1 MPQVT
6 YVAPTGEAIVVEAA
20 AGDSV
25 MQAAIA
31 NGVEGIVAE
40 CGGSASCATCHVY
53 VDGAFLPLLPEIGEI
68 EGEMLDFAASARLDN
83 SRLGC
88 QIVVTDALDGLIV
101 TLPETQV

>member
-1 MPQVT
+1 MPRVT
-6 YVAPTGEAIVVEAA
+6 YVAASGEETVVDVAV
-20 AGDSV
+20 GDSV

-53 VDGAFLPLLPEIGEI
+53 VDDAFLPLLPQIGEI
-68 EGEMLDFAASARLDN
+68 EGEMLDFAASARFDN

-101 TLPETQV
+101 ALPETQV

>member
-1 MPQVT
+1 MPRVT
-6 YVAPTGEAIVVEAA
+6 YVAASGAAIVVDAA

-25 MQAAIA
+25 MQVAVA
-31 NGVEGIVAE
+31 NGVDGIVAE

-53 VDGAFLPLLPEIGEI
+53 VDDAFLPLLPEIGEI
-68 EGEMLDFAASARLDN
+68 EGEMLDFAASARRDN

-88 QIVVTDALDGLIV
+88 QIVVTDALDGLVV

>member
-1 MPQVT
+1 MPRVT
-6 YVAPTGEAIVVEAA
+6 YVASTGEAIVVDAS
-20 AGDSV
+20 AGASV

-53 VDGAFLPLLPEIGEI
+53 VDDAFLRLLPEIGEI
-68 EGEMLDFAASARLDN
+68 EGEMLDFAASERLEN

-88 QIVVTDALDGLIV
+88 QIVLTDALDGLIV
-101 TLPETQV
+101 ILPETQL